1 MDGMRFSTWRD
12 PKGRSKLT
20 MRSLACCFKNVE
32 GMHLGLIDSDDADLS
47 DDE

>member
-1 MDGMRFSTWRD
+1 MDGMRFSTKRD
-12 PKGRSKLT
+12 HKGRSKFT

-32 GMHLGLIDSDDADLS
+32 GIRLIDDADADLS